1 MNLFDGDADAGGALY
16 AGILLGL
23 DIEDLL
29 VNNIYST
36 EGLNIY
42 YMAAL
47 NSELQGL
54 TYALQGGGQLMAV
67 GEPVPIPGAVWL
79 LASGLILFL
88 GFRRSKVPKV
98 RSA

>member
-1 MNLFDGDADAGGALY
+1 
-16 AGILLGL
+16 

-47 NSELQGL
+47 NSELEGL

-67 GEPVPIPGAVWL
+67 GEVPIPGAVWL
-79 LASGLILFL
+79 LASGLVLFF